1 MLTDK
6 ELEVM
11 RNIIAAVET
20 GGQVYGKGRYDD
32 FTPAYANAP
41 SETAITIGRY
51 QHYGQEALQ
60 LLKRIK
66 AADPVLFKKLDT
78 AGVAKDMWGSWGH
91 YKATR
96 NSAKAKA
103 IQAIISSTVGKK
115 CQDEMVNEQMQKFV
129 SEAEQLGVTDH
140 QAQAMCANFRHQ
152 GGPGAVKRILKKT
165 KKPYTL
171 DNLYAACKT
180 DTGNQ
185 VGAYKTRQKCVYTW
199 LKQYW
204 PDNNNHTEPVVA
216 KKEDTPVIPKAT
228 VKSGYNKTTK
238 WIGKVNVND
247 PKGRLNF
254 RTSPSTKATT
264 LKSYPTLGHNWEVN
278 VCDEITVNGK
288 KWYYISYKGKY
299 GFVPAKYIVEVKK

>member
-6 ELEVM
+6 ELEVL
-11 RNIIAAVET
+11 RNCISGVET
-20 GGQVYGKGRYDD
+20 GGNCYGGGRYDD

-41 SETAITIGRY
+41 TEHAITIGKY

-78 AGVAKDMWGSWGH
+78 AGLSKDMWGSWGH
-91 YKATR
+91 YKVTKG
-96 NSAKAKA
+96 SAKAKC
-103 IQAIISSTVGKK
+103 IQKILSSDVGIRV
-115 CQDEMVNEQMQKFV
+115 QDEMMNDQMRQY
-129 SEAEQLGVTDH
+129 AEKMEKLGITDH
-140 QAQAMCANFRHQ
+140 QAICMAVNWYHQAQAA
-152 GGPGAVKRILKKT
+152 PARILKKT

-204 PDNNNHTEPVVA
+204 PDNNNHTKPVVA

-238 WIGKVNVND
+238 WVGKVNVND

-254 RTSPSTKATT
+254 RTSPSTKAST

-278 VCDEITVNGK
+278 VCDETTVNGK

-299 GFVPAKYIVEVKK
+299 GFVSAKYIVEVKK